1 MPIPLMSRT
10 ASLVSRVA
18 LLGMTA
24 TVAVAPAGA
33 QTPSPKLAF
42 ELSVAGLPADG
53 RWKSTPVLADVN
65 KDGNLDLVAHI
76 RLGRKAGAWL
86 GDGKGGWTDTSQGL
100 AIPQATTCGGG
111 VAVIDLNHDGTDDIA
126 VGDHCEGALVFLGDG
141 KGQWTLAAGP
151 INPEAS
157 KRPEYEGS
165 DNPFTGAE
173 DIAAGDVNGD
183 GHIDLLLAASDRGGL
198 ILLTGDGSGKN
209 WKEVKVTGL
218 PTADDPGEGADD
230 EGGWVRRALLTDMN
244 GDRALD
250 VVAAY
255 HRGPRVWLGDGKGS
269 FKASSQ
275 GFPSPMLYG
284 VIQSVTT
291 GDVNGDKLP
300 DVVVAHA
307 VNGAEVY
314 LQQPDGSWKLQPD
327 PLPEIKGGC
336 QAAGLGDLDGDGDLD
351 LIVGG
356 RKSTGKTAGYGLFVL
371 LNDGKAN
378 WTRATT
384 NIPEDDLEITW
395 GITAADLNGDGRVD
409 LVVGLGGA
417 GGRQSEQRPTPDKPA
432 TGSLPNLQVWLNK
445 EAK

>member
-1 MPIPLMSRT
+1 MLTTRT
-10 ASLVSRVA
+10 LRADSPCAQAA
-18 LLGMTA
+18 LLGIA
-24 TVAVAPAGA
+24 AALLAAPAGA
-33 QTPSPKLAF
+33 QPPAPKLTF
-42 ELSVAGLPADG
+42 ELSVAGLPPGG
-53 RWKSTPVLADVN
+53 RWKSTPVLADIN

-86 GDGKGGWTDTSQGL
+86 GDGKGGWTDASQGL
-100 AIPQATTCGGG
+100 AIPEATTCGGG
-111 VAVIDLNHDGTDDIA
+111 VAVTDVNHDGMLDIA
-126 VGDHCEGALVFLGDG
+126 VADHCEGALVFHGDG
-141 KGQWTLAAGP
+141 KGHWTLASGP
-151 INPEAS
+151 FNPEAS
-157 KRPEYEGS
+157 KKPEYEGS

-173 DIAAGDVNGD
+173 DLAAGDVNGD
-183 GHIDLLLAASDRGGL
+183 GHVDLLLAASDRGGL
-198 ILLTGDGSGKN
+198 ILLTGEDSGKT

-230 EGGWVRRALLTDMN
+230 EGGWVRRVLLTDMN
-244 GDRALD
+244 GDGALD

-284 VIQSVTT
+284 VIQSLTT
-291 GDVNGDKLP
+291 GDVNGDQRP

-314 LQQPDGSWKLQPD
+314 LQQADGSWKLQPD
-327 PLPEIKGGC
+327 PLPEIKGGA

-356 RKSTGKTAGYGLFVL
+356 RKSTGKAAGYGLFVL

-395 GITAADLNGDGRVD
+395 GISTADVDRDGRVD

-417 GGRQSEQRPTPDKPA
+417 GGQQSEQKAAPDQPA
-432 TGSLPNLQVWLNK
+432 TGKLPNLQVWLNK
-445 EAK
+445 AAK